1 MKINILLFSDQ
12 TSLDAAYKHCQTK
25 QQPHVSNTLTTT
37 TPSSLYAKLFAN
49 ELKSANILANNLN
62 FVTTNNSTNFSISS
76 LTDSSNRNMNN
87 SVSNSFPQVTN
98 STNKGPVKRFTSMA
112 LLLGNGVDPGI
123 LFSYLI
129 LKLENWLV

>member
-1 MKINILLFSDQ
+1 MKINIVLFSDQ

-37 TPSSLYAKLFAN
+37 TTSSLYAKLFAN

-123 LFSYLI
+123 LFSYFI
-129 LKLENWLV
+129 LQQEN